1 MSQYSELE
9 LYIAYTILAAVG
21 IFIIAPM
28 IGNSINPSSNKYKDD
43 LLAGLAFIGFIS
55 AVGAVVVAIMW
66 ALAVVGNSFS

>member
-43 LLAGLAFIGFIS
+43 LLAGLAFIGFIL
-55 AVGAVVVAIMW
+55 VTGAVTVAVVW
-66 ALAVVGNSFS
+66 ALAVVGSGF